1 MRALFTLCLT
11 APFLL
16 AQAPPAAPQQY
27 PLEAI
32 HIDGNER
39 IPTDRVI
46 TASGLKL
53 GAKVGAAE
61 FEQARL
67 RLLATGAFETVGFEY
82 KPGATRAGYDV
93 TFHVTDVILAYT
105 YRFEDLPA
113 PDDALRAALRK
124 QEPVFAD
131 EIPPSPE
138 ILKRYTDALREFLGG
153 KVDPMAEVSAD
164 TGELEIVF
172 RPSGPR
178 RNISEV
184 RFTGT
189 QLLNSTALTQAMY
202 PVATG
207 TPYSETLLRRM
218 LDSAIRP
225 LYDEK
230 GLIRVAFPKVTAEK
244 SAENDGAVITVAVVE
259 GPAYTLKAVKLTGV
273 PDKQLAEVEKSADW
287 RKDEVVNFKLID
299 AGVDRIQ
306 QRVRAAGYLRVQTKV
321 DRDIHDQ
328 DHTVYLVVIVQPGP
342 QYVLGKLEIE
352 GLDIISEPAVRKMWT
367 IDPGKPYPEGFAQ
380 NFLDRVRAENMFDNL
395 GKTTAAAKVN
405 DTTHTVDVTLVFTG
419 AGPKPGDKKK

>member
-1 MRALFTLCLT
+1 MRALFTLGL
-11 APFLL
+11 AAVSVA

-32 HIDGNER
+32 HIEGNER
-39 IPTDRVI
+39 IPTNRVI
-46 TASGLKL
+46 AASGLKL
-53 GAKVGAAE
+53 GTKVGAAE
-61 FEQARL
+61 FDQARQ
-67 RLLATGAFETVGFEY
+67 RLLDTGAFETVGYDY

-93 TFHVTDVILAYT
+93 TFHVTDVILVYT

-138 ILKRYTDALREFLGG
+138 ILKRYTNALREFLGA

-164 TGELEIVF
+164 TGELQIVF

-189 QLLNSTALTQAMY
+189 QLLNSTMLTQTMY
-202 PVATG
+202 QSATG

-225 LYDEK
+225 LYEEK
-230 GLIRVAFPKVTAEK
+230 GLIRVAFPTVTVEK
-244 SAENDGAVITVAVVE
+244 AAENDGAVVTVAVVE
-259 GPAYTLKAVKLTGV
+259 GPAYTLKSVKLAGI
-273 PDKQLAEVEKSADW
+273 PDKQLPEIEKAADW
-287 RKDEVVNFKLID
+287 RKDEIVNFKLID
-299 AGVDRIQ
+299 AGVERIK
-306 QRVRAAGYLRVQTKV
+306 QRVRAAGYLRVQAKV

-328 DHTVYLVVIVQPGP
+328 DHTVNLLVNVQPGA
-342 QYVLGKLEIE
+342 QYVLGKLDIQ
-352 GLDIISEPAVRKMWT
+352 GLDIISEPEVRKMWNVG
-367 IDPGKPYPEGFAQ
+367 PGKPYPEGFAQ
-380 NFLDRVRAENMFDNL
+380 SFLDRVRAENMFDNL
-395 GKTTAAAKVN
+395 GKTTAEAKVN

-419 AGPKPGDKKK
+419 AGPKPADKKK